1 MMHESAD
8 EIERLTAANA
18 KLEQELKDARERVAQ
33 ATRTNQLHWLDEYN
47 KVNTTLAKVM
57 TTLGE
62 TEAKLTAAESR
73 LAALERDGER
83 LDWLQENPP
92 HIYWSVN
99 GNHPEAPNGP
109 FAVATGP
116 GAVVYAET
124 IRAAIDAAQQADAAT
139 GKTEGGK

>member
-62 TEAKLTAAESR
+62 T
-73 LAALERDGER
+73 
-83 LDWLQENPP
+83 
-92 HIYWSVN
+92 
-99 GNHPEAPNGP
+99 
-109 FAVATGP
+109 
-116 GAVVYAET
+116 
-124 IRAAIDAAQQADAAT
+124 
-139 GKTEGGK
+139 

>member
-1 MMHESAD
+1 MSTEEQPVQVPLVEWLRSVPKDWGEMREVGHCHHRNVPYGHMMHESAD

-62 TEAKLTAAESR
+62 T
-73 LAALERDGER
+73 
-83 LDWLQENPP
+83 
-92 HIYWSVN
+92 
-99 GNHPEAPNGP
+99 
-109 FAVATGP
+109 
-116 GAVVYAET
+116 
-124 IRAAIDAAQQADAAT
+124 
-139 GKTEGGK
+139 